1 MKKHSFKLISSIIII
16 IFSIFFAFPSL
27 FDLGD
32 HLPGWWSKNKLKL
45 GLDLQGGSQLLL
57 QVETEKA
64 IQEKL
69 ETQTEDI
76 RAELSKAD
84 IKAQDLKLV
93 NNIIFVKVSDDE
105 INKLKNIIKENNQL
119 EAEFDKGVAKINFTE
134 QFIRGFQNSVI
145 LQSLEII
152 RKRVDEVGTN
162 EPIIQVQGKQRVL
175 VQLPGLENP
184 DRIKS
189 LLGQTAKMN
198 FRMVDEKAMSLL
210 GEKKYFVG
218 SEILDGDDFAI
229 NYIVK
234 KRIGVSGDNLVDANA
249 SVDQFNRPIV
259 SIRFDSIGSRKFA
272 DLTAKNVGKRFAI
285 VLDKKVISAPVIREA
300 IPSGS
305 AQISGN
311 FSFDSANDLAILLRA
326 GSLPAPISIIE
337 ERTVGPSLGQD
348 SINAGVISVIIA
360 LSLVLIY
367 MIFIYGKLGLIAN
380 FVLIINFLFIIGWL
394 VLFQATLTLPGIAG
408 IALTVGMAVDA
419 NVLVFERIREEKILG
434 RSKIS
439 SINTGFDQALRA
451 ILDANVTTLI
461 AALILFFLGSG
472 PIRGFSIT
480 LGLGVVSTILCT
492 MIISRL
498 LINYFYILNPNRK
511 IEI

>member
-1 MKKHSFKLISSIIII
+1 MKKYSFKLISSLIIIV
-16 IFSIFFAFPSL
+16 FSILFAFPSL
-27 FDLGD
+27 FDKNEK
-32 HLPGWWSKNKLKL
+32 LPNWLSKNKLKL

-64 IQEKL
+64 IEEKL
-69 ETQTEDI
+69 ATQTEDL
-76 RAELSKAD
+76 RTELINSNIQPK
-84 IKAQDLKLV
+84 DLKLIDNVIVIKV
-93 NNIIFVKVSDDE
+93 NDDE
-105 INKLKNIIKENNQL
+105 IEKLRYIINANNQL
-119 EAEFDKGVAKINFTE
+119 EAKYEKEITKINFTE
-134 QFIRGFQNSVI
+134 QYIRELQRSVI

-184 DRIKS
+184 DRIKN
-189 LLGQTAKMN
+189 LLGKTAKMN
-198 FRMVDEKAMSLL
+198 FRMVDEKAMGLL

-218 SEILDGDDFAI
+218 SEILEGDEFAI
-229 NYIVK
+229 NYIVR

-311 FSFDSANDLAILLRA
+311 FTFDSANDLAILLRA

-367 MIFIYGKLGLIAN
+367 MVFIYGKIGLIAN
-380 FVLIINFLFIIGWL
+380 FVLIINFLFIIACL
-394 VLFQATLTLPGIAG
+394 VLLQATLTLPGIAG

-498 LINYFYILNPNRK
+498 CINYFYIHNSNRN

>member
-1 MKKHSFKLISSIIII
+1 MKKYSFKFISSIAII

-27 FDLGD
+27 FNFGD
-32 HLPGWWSKNKLKL
+32 HLPNWWSKNKLKL

-57 QVETEKA
+57 QVETEEA

-69 ETQTEDI
+69 ATQTEDI
-76 RAELSKAD
+76 RTELTKAN
-84 IKAQDLKLV
+84 IKSQDLKLV
-93 NNIIFVKVSDDE
+93 NNTISVKINDDE
-105 INKLKNIIKENNQL
+105 IKKLENIIQENNQL
-119 EAEFDKGVAKINFTE
+119 KVDYDKGVAKINFTE
-134 QFIRGFQNSVI
+134 QFIREFQNSVI

-162 EPIIQVQGKQRVL
+162 EPIIQIQGKQRVL

-189 LLGQTAKMN
+189 LLGKTAKMN
-198 FRMVDEKAMSLL
+198 FRMVDEKAMSLI

-218 SEILDGDDFAI
+218 SEILKGDDFSI

-367 MIFIYGKLGLIAN
+367 MIFIYGKIGLIAN

-498 LINYFYILNPNRK
+498 LINYFYILKPNRK

>member
-1 MKKHSFKLISSIIII
+1 MKKYSFRFISSIAII

-27 FDLGD
+27 FGFGN
-32 HLPGWWSKNKLKL
+32 HLPNWWSKNKLKL

-57 QVETEKA
+57 QVETEEA

-69 ETQTEDI
+69 ATQTEDI
-76 RAELSKAD
+76 RIELVKAN
-84 IKAQDLKLV
+84 IQPQDLKLV
-93 NNIIFVKVSDDE
+93 NNIISVKVNDND
-105 INKLKNIIKENNQL
+105 INKLENIIQENNQL
-119 EAEFDKGVAKINFTE
+119 DVEYDKGVAKINFTE
-134 QFIRGFQNSVI
+134 KFIREFQNSVI

-162 EPIIQVQGKQRVL
+162 EPIIQIQGKQRVL

-184 DRIKS
+184 DRIKG

-218 SEILDGDDFAI
+218 SEVLEGDDFGI

-360 LSLVLIY
+360 LSLVLVY
-367 MIFIYGKLGLIAN
+367 MIFIYGKIGLIAN

-451 ILDANVTTLI
+451 ILDANFTTLI

-498 LINYFYILNPNRK
+498 LINYFYILNPNRE

>member
-1 MKKHSFKLISSIIII
+1 MKKYSFKFISSIAII

-27 FDLGD
+27 FDFGD
-32 HLPGWWSKNKLKL
+32 HLPNWWSKNKLKL

-57 QVETEKA
+57 QVETKEA

-69 ETQTEDI
+69 ATQTEDI
-76 RAELSKAD
+76 RTELTKAN
-84 IKAQDLKLV
+84 IQTQDLKLV
-93 NNIIFVKVSDDE
+93 NNIISIKVNDDE
-105 INKLKNIIKENNQL
+105 IKKLENIIQENNQL
-119 EAEFDKGVAKINFTE
+119 EVEYDKGVAKITFTE
-134 QFIRGFQNSVI
+134 QFIREFHNSVI

-189 LLGQTAKMN
+189 LLGKTAKMN

-218 SEILDGDDFAI
+218 SEILEGDDFSI

-272 DLTAKNVGKRFAI
+272 DLTSKNVGKRFAI

-360 LSLVLIY
+360 LSLVLVY
-367 MIFIYGKLGLIAN
+367 MIFIYGKIGLIAN

-461 AALILFFLGSG
+461 AAVILFFLGSG